1 MGRPAFEFTEE
12 NMDFICEKIAESSL
26 GLVELHEQ
34 FKPNFPAKSDIY
46 RELAKNEVFRDKY
59 AQARQM
65 QAEAMAD
72 EILRIADDG
81 SNDLMTISKG
91 NESYEVE
98 NKEVVNR
105 SRLRV
110 DTRKWLMSKL
120 LPKKYGDRL
129 ELDNKHS
136 GSVDLKPITG
146 MNIT

>member
-1 MGRPAFEFTEE
+1 MGRPAFEFSEE

-34 FKPNFPAKSDIY
+34 FKPDFPAKSVIY
-46 RELAKNEVFRDKY
+46 RELAKNEIFRDKY

-81 SNDLMTISKG
+81 SNDFMTVVKG
-91 NESYEVE
+91 DQSYEME
-98 NKEVVNR
+98 NKEVTNR

-129 ELDNKHS
+129 ELENKHS
-136 GSVDLKPITG
+136 GTVEVTQITG
-146 MNIT
+146 MQVE

>member
-12 NMDFICEKIAESSL
+12 NMNFICEKIAESSL

-34 FKPNFPAKSDIY
+34 FKPDFPAKSVIY
-46 RELAKNEVFRDKY
+46 RELAKNEAFRDKY
-59 AQARQM
+59 AQARQL

-81 SNDLMTISKG
+81 SNDLMTIVKG
-91 NESYEVE
+91 DQSYEME

-120 LPKKYGDRL
+120 LPKKYGERL
-129 ELDNKHS
+129 ELENKHS
-136 GSVDLKPITG
+136 GSVEVTQITG
-146 MNIT
+146 MQIE